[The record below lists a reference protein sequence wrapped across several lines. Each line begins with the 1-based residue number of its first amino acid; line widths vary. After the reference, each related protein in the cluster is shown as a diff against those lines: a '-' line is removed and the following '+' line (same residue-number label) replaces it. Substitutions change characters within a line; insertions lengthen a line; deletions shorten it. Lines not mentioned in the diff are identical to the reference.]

1 MLLQGLET
9 HVAAFKDEA
18 EVLKQWD
25 ARLKDNFDNI
35 KRVETDIE
43 SVQVAQLELSKKL
56 EGIHVRLPA
65 FPWLMHKLLTP
76 CAAQFGQQL
85 ELLLFFWFFCLINS
99 DDPGDAFSGGA

>member
-1 MLLQGLET
+1 M
-9 HVAAFKDEA
+9 AAFKDEA

-65 FPWLMHKLLTP
+65 FPWLMQAQTIHAMRSTIWT
-76 CAAQFGQQL
+76 AA
-85 ELLLFFWFFCLINS
+85 
-99 DDPGDAFSGGA
+99 